1 MRILSVTNDI
11 DSGGAAKSLFF
22 LAQGLARLGH
32 EVRVISISAPSR
44 TGRRVEELD
53 KAGVAVDFVRIPY
66 YPMSLAACPIPFW
79 KNVGRALSRPGEF
92 RRIRRLVRAFG
103 PDVIHYNS
111 YTTLLAALPL
121 AGFPAVLH
129 CREML
134 LDNAP
139 LLPLTKPLVHARV
152 RELAAISPAEA
163 EQARRVFGLEA
174 TVVFNPAPVPDAPA
188 PMPEASGKGGGLIY
202 GMFSHVSPT
211 KGHRLCIEACGLAA
225 RELRRA
231 GVRVRL
237 FGGRIGLHDGLYRS
251 LERMIADAGLGDVV
265 SFQGFAVDPEAEMRA
280 VHLVLRPDLTGHP
293 WGRDVI
299 EAMSQGRPVLAAGTS
314 EVFIKP
320 GETGELVPPGDAE
333 ALAAAMVGLADRDR
347 LARMGE
353 NAHRFA
359 AARFDPDEHARS
371 VLAILK
377 RAARRAS

>member
-22 LAQGLARLGH
+22 LARGLARLGH
-32 EVRVISISAPSR
+32 EVRVISISTPSR
-44 TGRRVEELD
+44 TGRRVEELAE
-53 KAGVAVDFVRIPY
+53 AGVEVDFVRIPY

-92 RRIRRLVRAFG
+92 RRIRRMVEAFS

-121 AGFPAVLH
+121 AGYPAVLH
-129 CREML
+129 CREIL

-139 LLPLTKPLVHARV
+139 LLPLTKPLVHARIAEMV
-152 RELAAISPAEA
+152 AISPAEA
-163 EQARRVFGLEA
+163 EQARRVFGLE
-174 TVVFNPAPVPDAPA
+174 TSVVFNPAPLPDAPV
-188 PMPEASGKGGGLIY
+188 PMPGRDGQDGELVY

-211 KGHRLCIEACGLAA
+211 KGHKLCIEACALAA
-225 RELRRA
+225 GQLRRA

-237 FGGRIGLHDGLYRS
+237 FGGRIAIHDRLHDS
-251 LERMIADAGLGDVV
+251 LERMIADAGIGDVI
-265 SFQGFAVDPEAEMRA
+265 SFQGFAADPEAEMRA

-299 EAMSQGRPVLAAGTS
+299 EAMSQGRPVLAAGRN

-320 GETGELVPPGDAE
+320 GETGELVPPNDAE
-333 ALAAAMVGLADRDR
+333 ALASAMIALADRDR
-347 LARMGE
+347 LVRMGE
-353 NAHRFA
+353 KAYRFA
-359 AARFDPDEHARS
+359 AAHFSPEEHARS
-371 VLAILK
+371 VLAVLE
-377 RAARRAS
+377 RAAR

>member
-22 LAQGLARLGH
+22 LARGLARLGH

-44 TGRRVEELD
+44 TGRRVAELAE
-53 KAGVAVDFVRIPY
+53 AGVAVDFVRIPY

-79 KNVGRALSRPGEF
+79 KNVGRAVSRPGEF
-92 RRIRRLVRAFG
+92 RRIRRLADDFS

-121 AGFPAVLH
+121 GARPAVLH

-134 LDNAP
+134 LEDAP
-139 LLPLTKPLVHARV
+139 LLPLTRPLVRARV
-152 RELAAISPAEA
+152 RELVAISPAEA
-163 EQARRVFGLEA
+163 EQARRVFGLDA
-174 TVVFNPAPVPDAPA
+174 SVIFNPAPVPGEPA
-188 PMPEASGKGGGLIY
+188 PMPDGDGLVY

-225 RELRRA
+225 PELRLA

-237 FGGRIGLHDGLYRS
+237 FGGRIGIHDALYRS
-251 LERMIADAGLGDVV
+251 LEQYIEDAGIGDVV

-280 VHLVLRPDLTGHP
+280 AHLVLRPDLTGHP

-299 EAMSQGRPVLAAGTS
+299 EAMSQGRPVLAAGKS

-320 GETGELVPPGDAE
+320 GETGELVKPGDAE
-333 ALAAAMVGLADRDR
+333 ALASAMAALADRER
-347 LARMGE
+347 LTRMGE

-359 AARFDPDEHARS
+359 AARFDPDEHARR
-371 VLAILK
+371 VLAVLE
-377 RAARRAS
+377 RAAG